1 MEPNHSCNNKPC
13 AFDMGDCGVA
23 EYNSRIHEIIL
34 NEKESSQLPQSENIF
49 FFNLTD
55 FNFVSGH
62 VSSTDVPILSVY
74 QHEFKVLT
82 VMIDK
87 NVTEEKI
94 EIEANLESGS
104 NKNITITII
113 RSSEKNQ
120 TDNLN
125 LSKIEQG
132 EFVSEDSDTS
142 WIDAKYL
149 IQGASHT
156 GRKILAT
163 EVKPKYKLNL
173 GQFQRPDT
181 FADSLKHVNKIYNGI
196 FGHVKRKV
204 IAHMPHF
211 INKKI
216 MEELQESFSDE
227 FRKTSSNKIRKA
239 ML

>member
-1 MEPNHSCNNKPC
+1 M
-13 AFDMGDCGVA
+13 
-23 EYNSRIHEIIL
+23 
-34 NEKESSQLPQSENIF
+34 
-49 FFNLTD
+49 
-55 FNFVSGH
+55 
-62 VSSTDVPILSVY
+62 SVY
-74 QHEFKVLT
+74 QAEFKVLT

-104 NKNITITII
+104 NENITITII
-113 RSSEKNQ
+113 RSNLAENNQ
-120 TDNLN
+120 TDILN

-132 EFVSEDSDTS
+132 EFVSEVGDAS
-142 WIDAKYL
+142 WIDPKYL
-149 IQGASHT
+149 VPGASPP
-156 GRKILAT
+156 GRKILST

-181 FADSLKHVNKIYNGI
+181 FADSLKHVNKLYNGI

-216 MEELQESFSDE
+216 MEELQETFSDE
-227 FRKTSSNKIRKA
+227 FRKTSSNKIRKV
-239 ML
+239 MSRLEMHKSQEFLEMHKSLM